1 VLPIIPDRKI
11 SYAREATAAALGV
24 DPTDPAGCHHARRD
38 EASIRAL
45 WTGDRANAWIGLAMG
60 DGVLAVDIDEK
71 NGKSGSATLTANG
84 WTIPATAT
92 QHTRSGGWHYL
103 VDVPPGARAATDN
116 LADGIDRRGDGGHIV
131 LYDPAMLTAERAP
144 APPWALAPG
153 RPKADRLDPADVLRA
168 PTYDVALDALRSR
181 DPGDLG
187 REEWLLLSG
196 AFCTAVAGLVDDAVA
211 LADWQQWN
219 LAHGETNDPAANGRA
234 WVDFQRKGTGGDF
247 QTLASMAARP
257 DPAKAWAAFGPGPLA
272 MPAGAKRAANDDPA
286 AFFVRVADLVSSP
299 PVFLIDSLIEVDA
312 LAAVFGD
319 PVAGKSLVTIDMG
332 ASVATGEPF
341 HGHAVLPGAVF
352 YIAGE
357 GKNGL
362 RRRFDAWAELRGCSL
377 SDAPLFVSRAAVQ
390 FLDAASGA
398 YVTAAIDALAAA
410 HGRPRLI
417 VVDTLARNFGPGDE
431 NSTADMSAFVAA
443 LDKLRDRFPGCT
455 VLLVHHSGHGEK
467 DRGRGSSVLRG
478 ALDAEFKVAKSGE
491 SVTLSNLKMKDAP
504 PPREMEF
511 ALVEAAGSVA
521 LEYTGEPSGTA
532 GKSLTPTEQI
542 ALDAFNAVAVEG
554 VASVEAWRTAF
565 YERHASDKPDTKLK
579 AFNRGR
585 DGLVERQLLQSD
597 DDGQNYSRPPMP
609 GQTPQR

>member
-1 VLPIIPDRKI
+1 M
-11 SYAREATAAALGV
+11 AALG
-24 DPTDPAGCHHARRD
+24 
-38 EASIRAL
+38 
-45 WTGDRANAWIGLAMG
+45 WT
-60 DGVLAVDIDEK
+60 VPE
-71 NGKSGSATLTANG
+71 TAAQR
-84 WTIPATAT
+84 TK
-92 QHTRSGGWHYL
+92 SGGWHYL
-103 VDVPPGARAATDN
+103 VEVPPGTAAPTDSDE
-116 LADGIDRRGDGGHIV
+116 LGSGIDRRGDGGHIV
-131 LYDPAMLTAERAP
+131 LYDPVLLTAERSP

-153 RPKADRLDPADVLRA
+153 RPKADRLDPAGVMRA
-168 PTYDVALDALRSR
+168 PSYDVALDALRSR
-181 DPGDLG
+181 DAGDLG

-196 AFCTAVAGLVDDAVA
+196 AFYTATAALVDDAVA

-219 LAHGETNDPAANGRA
+219 LSHGETNDPAANARA
-234 WVDFQRKGTGGDF
+234 WADFQRKGTAGDF
-247 QTLASMAARP
+247 RTLASMAGP
-257 DPAKAWAAFGPGPLA
+257 DDPAKAWAAFGPGPLA

-341 HGHAVLPGAVF
+341 HGHAVLSGAVF

-362 RRRFDAWAELRGCSL
+362 RRRFDAWAELRGRSL

-398 YVTAAIDALAAA
+398 HVTAAIDALAAA

-504 PPREMEF
+504 PPRAMEF

-521 LEYTGEPSGTA
+521 LEYTGEPSGTGGTITA
-532 GKSLTPTEQI
+532 TEQL
-542 ALDAFNAVAVEG
+542 ALDAFNVVAVDG
-554 VASVEAWRTAF
+554 VASVEAWRAAF
-565 YERHASDKPDTKLK
+565 YERHASEKTDTKLK
-579 AFNRGR
+579 AFKRGR
-585 DGLVERQLLQSD
+585 DGLAERQLLQSD
-597 DDGQNYSRPPMP
+597 DDGQSYSRPPMP
-609 GQTPQR
+609 GQMPQR